1 MAPHG
6 GWALEGTGRGKEPQ
20 EATETKHAWA
30 GGPRAPPACARVCAT
45 QVRDPKAVA
54 FHASAVP
61 EQKAELSLPR
71 AGAGFQHEMG
81 PSRLRP
87 WD

>member
-81 PSRLRP
+81 PPRLRP